1 MKLRLIGSADLV
13 RAWGKR
19 LDDVFGIQG
28 KEYPSR
34 YGAGE
39 LRLYFDIDDR
49 LAAEIVEKREARRGT
64 RQQEKEAAKWLT
76 TPDKT

>member
-1 MKLRLIGSADLV
+1 M
-13 RAWGKR
+13 
-19 LDDVFGIQG
+19 IQWLL
-28 KEYPSR
+28 
-34 YGAGE
+34 AG
-39 LRLYFDIDDR
+39 LPQNIDDR